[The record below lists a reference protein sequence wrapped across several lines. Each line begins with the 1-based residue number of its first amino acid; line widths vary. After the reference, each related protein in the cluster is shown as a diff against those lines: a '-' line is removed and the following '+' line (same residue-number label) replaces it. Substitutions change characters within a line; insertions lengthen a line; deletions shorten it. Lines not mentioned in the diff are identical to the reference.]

1 MNIKCSKCGN
11 EIFDN
16 NVYLKIQAMENK
28 HQNKINEIKNKI
40 EELKHTNG
48 DEALRL
54 CMALYVEEVV
64 LNEIRK
70 CKNLL

>member
-1 MNIKCSKCGN
+1 MNIKCSKCEN

-16 NVYLKIQAMENK
+16 NVYLKIQMMENE

-40 EELKHTNG
+40 EELVHTDG

-54 CMALYVEEVV
+54 CMVLYVEEVV
-64 LNEIRK
+64 LNAIRK